1 MNNYA
6 RILGGILFVCGFANP
21 ATAQQM
27 LTPATA
33 LELAANSHPA
43 LAIVAAQQRRAE
55 LLVEQ
60 EEYRYIPIVNASGGF
75 QYGRSPQLSAAGTT
89 FVESNSLVLTSGI
102 SHTLPVGTQ
111 IAATLEVGRSFR
123 DSVALGALGT
133 AYDTSLKLE
142 VSQPL
147 LRGAGKDVG
156 EAQLRAARFGVTAAE
171 ADAKSQTSALALDV
185 LNAYWSLWSAQRSV
199 EIETEALEVSK
210 KQLADAEFR
219 LSVGAVAPAQLVP
232 MRIEIARAEE
242 SLVSAQSVV
251 RQRAIALA
259 QLVGLP
265 PDAQLVA
272 SPDGPALSGTMGL
285 KESIELA
292 KANSP
297 RLARLKVA
305 LESSKISVAQAEDAA
320 LPKLDA
326 TGSVQVAG
334 LGSTLG
340 DSFSEF
346 AGFDAIV
353 LFAGL
358 RLELPIINRAREIDV
373 ERSQVSVTV
382 AQAEYDQTERELS
395 SRVAGLLNDL
405 GSSDERLRLARETA
419 ALARENVT
427 AQSARFDA
435 GKATTLE
442 IIDALKSFREAE
454 FRVTQ
459 LQVERALTQLQL
471 EDASGVLAGM

>member
-1 MNNYA
+1 MNNYC
-6 RILGGILFVCGFANP
+6 RILCGVLFACGLANP
-21 ATAQQM
+21 AAAQQM

-33 LELAANSHPA
+33 LELAATSHPS
-43 LAIVAAQQRRAE
+43 LAIVAAQKRRAE

-60 EEYRYIPIVNASGGF
+60 EEYRYIPVFNASGGF

-111 IAATLEVGRSFR
+111 IAATLELGRSFR
-123 DSVALGALGT
+123 DSVFLGALGT
-133 AYDTSLKLE
+133 AYDTTLKLE

-156 EAQLRAARFGVTAAE
+156 EAQLRAARYGLTAAE
-171 ADAKSQTSALALDV
+171 AEAKSQTSALALEV

-199 EIETEALEVSK
+199 EIEGEALEVSK

-242 SLVSAQSVV
+242 SLVSAKSVV
-251 RQRAIALA
+251 RQRAITLA

-265 PDAQLVA
+265 PGAELIA
-272 SPDGPALSGTMGL
+272 SPDGPSLSNTTGLEQAL
-285 KESIELA
+285 ELA
-292 KANSP
+292 RSNSP
-297 RLARLKVA
+297 RLARLRVA

-320 LPKLDA
+320 LPRLDA

-334 LGSTLG
+334 LGTTVG

-358 RLELPIINRAREIDV
+358 RLELPVINRAREIDV
-373 ERSQVSVTV
+373 ERSQVSVTI
-382 AQAEYDQTERELS
+382 AQAEYDQTERELN

-419 ALARENVT
+419 ALTRENVT

-435 GKATTLE
+435 GKATTLDV
-442 IIDALKSFREAE
+442 IDSLKSFREAE

-471 EDASGVLAGM
+471 EEATGVLAGM